1 MDPAKPVLERRPQP
15 GDPEYREWYIRER
28 LKAEFSTKL
37 EQLAGAEADAYV
49 TRLTME
55 ALSQENK
62 KMERARLAEQLLV
75 PIFQRIIEHL
85 DGNDPPASWLPGIKI
100 EMKEAF
106 RQYKDALEDPPGG

>member
-1 MDPAKPVLERRPQP
+1 
-15 GDPEYREWYIRER
+15 
-28 LKAEFSTKL
+28 
-37 EQLAGAEADAYV
+37 
-49 TRLTME
+49 
-55 ALSQENK
+55 
-62 KMERARLAEQLLV
+62 V